1 MGRKIIISPSIM
13 CIKPWE
19 IREFIAVFEEKN
31 IDLIHF
37 DVMDGHFVPNIM
49 LGTNIYA
56 AIKEITQIPVDIHL
70 MCEEPEQ
77 YIDYFKV
84 GKGDWVSFHPE
95 ATRQPY
101 RILQMIR
108 ERGCKA
114 GIALNPGTPV
124 QYVEEMK
131 STLDFIL
138 VMAVE
143 PGFAGQKMV
152 PDHLGKLRRIKSIID
167 GSKMDIE
174 IIVDGNTTIENSK
187 KMLGAGATGFVAGT
201 SSLIKY
207 GAEGFAKAYDE
218 FMEQLGLPKDE
229 LVL

>member
-1 MGRKIIISPSIM
+1 MNKKIIISPSIM
-13 CIKPWE
+13 CVKPWE
-19 IREFIAVFEEKN
+19 IRDYIASFEEKN

-49 LGTNIYA
+49 LGTNIYS
-56 AIKEITQIPVDIHL
+56 AIKEITDIPVDIHL

-77 YIDYFKV
+77 YIEYFNVCKC
-84 GKGDWVSFHPE
+84 DWVSFHPE

-101 RILQMIR
+101 RFLQKIR

-131 STLDFIL
+131 SVLDFIL

-143 PGFAGQKMV
+143 PGFSGQKMV
-152 PDHLGKLRRIKSIID
+152 PDHLSKLRRIKSIVD
-167 GSKMDIE
+167 ENRMDIE
-174 IIVDGNTTIENSK
+174 IIVDGNTTIDNCK
-187 KMLGAGATGFVAGT
+187 KMLDAGATGFVAGT

-207 GAEGFAKAYDE
+207 GAAGFAKAYEE
-218 FMEQLGLPKDE
+218 FMNQLTPFINE
-229 LVL
+229 LVS

>member
-1 MGRKIIISPSIM
+1 MKKRIIISPSIM

-19 IREFIAVFEEKN
+19 IREFIAAFEEKN

-56 AIKEITQIPVDIHL
+56 AIKEITDIPVDIHL
-70 MCEEPEQ
+70 MCEEPEH
-77 YIDYFKV
+77 YIGYFNV
-84 GKGDWVSFHPE
+84 CKGDWVSFHPE

-101 RILQMIR
+101 RILKMIR
-108 ERGCKA
+108 DRGCKA

-131 STLDFIL
+131 SVLDFIL

-152 PDHLGKLRRIKSIID
+152 PDHLDKLRRIRSIID
-167 GSKMDIE
+167 DSNLDID

-187 KMLGAGATGFVAGT
+187 KMLD
-201 SSLIKY
+201 
-207 GAEGFAKAYDE
+207 AE
-218 FMEQLGLPKDE
+218 QQGL
-229 LVL
+229 L